1 MEDPGPA
8 AATTDHQ
15 ARRRRQRLAE
25 DILLLPLALVLEF
38 LNRVIWDGAKAL
50 LDLISRLVIVAK
62 LRRFLQTLPPL
73 VVVFL
78 FLIPE
83 AIDHLSGFWAT
94 VLFVKGNW
102 LAATIVA
109 VFIKGFAILVGLWI
123 YQSCED
129 NLMSVRWF
137 AIVHARVLLAR
148 DWVLERTRP
157 IRERLRLTSRNGERG
172 RLARRLAA
180 WRQWLARAA
189 RAMHQRAMRR

>member
-1 MEDPGPA
+1 MEDPGNA
-8 AATTDHQ
+8 AITDRRL
-15 ARRRRQRLAE
+15 RRRRLRRLVE
-25 DILLLPLALVLEF
+25 DSLLLPLALLLEF
-38 LNRVIWDGAKAL
+38 LDRVIWDGAKAL
-50 LDLISRLVIVAK
+50 LDLISRLAVVAA

-83 AIDHLSGFWAT
+83 AIDHVSGFWAT

-102 LAATIVA
+102 LGATIVA
-109 VFIKGFAILVGLWI
+109 VFIKGFAILLGLWI
-123 YQSCED
+123 YQSCEE

-137 AIVHARVLLAR
+137 AIAHDKVILAR

-157 IRERLRLTSRNGERG
+157 IRERLRLASRNGERS

-180 WRQWLARAA
+180 WRQRIAA
-189 RAMHQRAMRR
+189 TVRRLRR